1 MSKSNIINI
10 NEYNNTGL
18 SRDYITTIS
27 NISNDITTN
36 NSIIENGEADPSH
49 VYINSTYGIKIK
61 YPSGWIVE
69 ESEAATV
76 FHNQSK
82 SLNVVAEILTPIQ
95 SSYYDSKIGAS
106 HNSIRLIVEDYNTF
120 GNYVNENIQNY
131 INKNNS

>member
-10 NEYNNTGL
+10 NEHNNTGL

-36 NSIIENGEADPSH
+36 NSIIENVEAEPSQ
-49 VYINSTYGIKIK
+49 VYVNSTYGIKIK

-69 ESEAATV
+69 ESDAATV

-82 SLNVVAEILTPIQ
+82 SLNVVTEILTPIQ
-95 SSYYDSKIGAS
+95 TSILIPTFEVKIMAIQTYSSYPFVC
-106 HNSIRLIVEDYNTF
+106 NS
-120 GNYVNENIQNY
+120 
-131 INKNNS
+131 